1 VLCVE
6 VSYLKSEAKIG
17 ARSRI
22 LFPSPGPASVRP
34 EAPLSPSIASYQ
46 CFGVAYLLS
55 SSVMQQQEEEEATI
69 RETKSL
75 MSGRLETTEGD
86 NDDFD
91 VDDEGLHGSTGAEEE
106 GIEQPFDDAQGL
118 SSVTATEA
126 TKNGDVDKEVNNG
139 TSKSAKKIVRKSS
152 SLLADATHI
161 SMPLYRHPRQRQ
173 RWGDTQVHPV
183 KEWGTHVC
191 VRDRSAAPG
200 GSVKYR
206 VVV

>member
-1 VLCVE
+1 M
-6 VSYLKSEAKIG
+6 
-17 ARSRI
+17 
-22 LFPSPGPASVRP
+22 
-34 EAPLSPSIASYQ
+34 
-46 CFGVAYLLS
+46 
-55 SSVMQQQEEEEATI
+55 MQQQEEEEATI

-75 MSGRLETTEGD
+75 MSGRLETTGGD

-91 VDDEGLHGSTGAEEE
+91 VDDEGLKQPNHGAEDEE
-106 GIEQPFDDAQGL
+106 GIEQPFDEALGL

-139 TSKSAKKIVRKSS
+139 TSKSTKKIVRKSS

-183 KEWGTHVC
+183 KEWGAYVR
-191 VRDRSAAPG
+191 VRDRSAALG
-200 GSVKYR
+200 GSVEYR
-206 VVV
+206 FVV